1 MKKLIFIIIPL
12 IAFGF
17 LLAVFYIPGSQ
28 ETTSASNPDNPGDP
42 SVIDSFTNTN
52 MISSNE
58 NLIVD
63 TTAGQ
68 VKLSDVCYGIADNTQ
83 VPGCNGTCQACQSGS
98 CGVANAGTDPGN
110 KCGTTG
116 CLTGVCRGGTAVC
129 GYYTSGQ
136 HGCSICY
143 QCGSSGHCTACSG
156 CINCCGCSGL
166 PAGCCVGGS
175 CIACQ

>member
-52 MISSNE
+52 MISSHE
-58 NLIVD
+58 YLIVD

-68 VKLSDVCYGIADNTQ
+68 VRLGIPTTYGMNSNCELVEGGQYKWLCA
-83 VPGCNGTCQACQSGS
+83 S
-98 CGVANAGTDPGN
+98 CGNYCSCFGGENCRYHHVYGGCSHSGKGPLCS
-110 KCGTTG
+110 CGGAHFYWYTS
-116 CLTGVCRGGTAVC
+116 AHYQNNPYPC
-129 GYYTSGQ
+129 GY
-136 HGCSICY
+136 CECDI
-143 QCGSSGHCTACSG
+143 
-156 CINCCGCSGL
+156 
-166 PAGCCVGGS
+166 
-175 CIACQ
+175 